1 MKRKWNQRTM
11 ALAAAALVLTAGV
24 MTNRTLAY
32 FTTYVTASGG
42 HELELGFTTTIPE
55 EEVANW
61 TKDISITNTG
71 GNPCY
76 VRVKAFAGVQFELE
90 YDLAASDSRWSA
102 LGTDGYY
109 YWQEILK
116 PGETTGS
123 LLVRIDKK
131 DAKEDFNVII
141 VQECTPVPYDENGV
155 PAAWDQVDW
164 TRTADVVKTETS
176 ETVNSGEDKE

>member
-61 TKDISITNTG
+61 TKDITITNTG

-76 VRVKAFAGVQFELE
+76 VRVKAFAGVQFGLE
-90 YDLAASDSRWSA
+90 
-102 LGTDGYY
+102 
-109 YWQEILK
+109 
-116 PGETTGS
+116 
-123 LLVRIDKK
+123 
-131 DAKEDFNVII
+131 
-141 VQECTPVPYDENGV
+141 
-155 PAAWDQVDW
+155 
-164 TRTADVVKTETS
+164 
-176 ETVNSGEDKE
+176 